1 MAVAELA
8 LRALVAVPLGLVVGS
23 FMTVVTERVPAGA
36 SVVRPRSRC
45 PRCSTPI
52 AARDNVPVIS
62 WVLLRGRCR
71 ACGEPISP
79 TYPLIEL
86 ATAALIA
93 GALLRV
99 EDLGYAIAVAGLLAL
114 LPAVTLIDIR
124 RRIIPNRIVYPALA
138 LEAAYLLLARLAG
151 AEIDLLRSA
160 LGFLAL
166 GGGFLIVALVA
177 AGSFGMGDVK
187 LGALIGLVLGASGL
201 AQPLVAAG
209 SGILL
214 GGVFGIVALLSGRGR
229 KTKVPYGPFLAAGAV
244 VAAFWGPQIASRYLD
259 LLR

>member
-1 MAVAELA
+1 MTGAELGV
-8 LRALVAVPLGLVVGS
+8 RALVAAPVGLVIGS
-23 FMTVVTERVPAGA
+23 FMTVVTERVPVGG

-45 PRCSTPI
+45 PRCGTPI
-52 AARDNVPVIS
+52 APRDNVPVLS
-62 WVLLRGRCR
+62 WALLRGRCR

-86 ATAALIA
+86 STAALIV

-99 EDLGYAIAVAGLLAL
+99 DDIGYAIAVAGLLVL
-114 LPAVTLIDIR
+114 LPALTVIDVR

-138 LEAAYLLLARLAG
+138 LEAAYLVFARLLG
-151 AEIDLLRSA
+151 AEVDLLRAA

-166 GGGFLIVALVA
+166 GGGFLLVALIA
-177 AGSFGMGDVK
+177 PGQFGMGDVK

-201 AQPLVAAG
+201 ALPLVAAG

-214 GGVFGIVALLSGRGR
+214 GGLFGVLALLSGQGR

-244 VAAFWGPQIASRYLD
+244 VAVFWGPQIASRYLD